1 MFEKIKPLY
10 LFIIIGLV
18 SFGIYANSFQ
28 NQFVFDDESVV
39 VNNTSIQSLS
49 NIPKFFTADEGF
61 HKVIGRY
68 YRPVVSTTY
77 AIDYAIYGLKPFGFH
92 LTNVLIHLISSL
104 LLFAVLKYMF
114 RNFKFALTGAFIGS
128 LLFAVHPIHTEAVA
142 WVSGRTDSLVTLF
155 FFAAFLFYIKYSD
168 DLKSQ
173 KNLNLALL
181 FYVLGLLSKEMIV
194 TMPVFILLY
203 DFVFKKENKDFF
215 KKNIKAYLL
224 FAGVTALYLIIR
236 YLVLK
241 DIPERE
247 KYLYFYG
254 LDGFTAFATMLKT
267 IPVYL
272 KLLFVPFNLLYHYNG
287 VIADA
292 KSLFDAMVLLS
303 ALIVIAGIVV
313 PFLIRKD
320 FPVFAF
326 SILFFFVS
334 LLPVMNIVPTMN
346 LMAERFLYL
355 SSFALSVAVAGIV
368 IYLKSEN
375 GVRNYSFAVIIVL
388 LIFSFLTFQRNKD
401 WFSEEILFAT
411 GEGIDGTVLL
421 VNSGNQYANQ
431 QKFDIAKEKYLRAIS
446 IRDNNVLA
454 HHNLGQVYILQNVLD
469 SAEFHISKGIAID
482 SLAPDGYYQLANL
495 YQMMGRNEDAI
506 PVLEKLQT
514 FAPDYRGSL
523 ALLNSLKSGET
534 NEMGLIPN
542 SPAGNELT
550 VLQKRSYNYF
560 QSGKFELAIKDLEKL
575 VELDPMSASGYLNN
589 MAMCYIELKDYKK
602 AEDKLNESIGLDPG
616 NINALAGLAEV
627 YLKTGKKNEATD
639 TYKKILAINPNDMNA
654 RMKLD
659 SLTAK

>member
-10 LFIIIGLV
+10 LFIILGIV
-18 SFGIYANSFQ
+18 SFGIYANSLQ
-28 NQFVFDDESVV
+28 NEFVFDDESVV

-49 NIPKFFTADEGF
+49 NIPKYFTADEGF

-77 AIDYAIYGLKPFGFH
+77 AIDYAIWGLKPFGFH
-92 LTNVLIHLISSL
+92 LTNILIHLISSL
-104 LLFAVLKYMF
+104 LLFALLKFMF
-114 RNFKFALTGAFIGS
+114 KNFKFGLTGAFIGS

-155 FFAAFLFYIKYSD
+155 FFASFLFYIKYSD

-173 KNLNLALL
+173 KNLNWALA
-181 FYVLGLLSKEMIV
+181 FYALGLLSKEMII

-203 DFVFKKENKDFF
+203 DFIFKKESKDFF
-215 KKNIKAYLL
+215 KKNIRAYLL
-224 FAGVTALYLIIR
+224 FAGVTVLYLIIR

-254 LDGFTAFATMLKT
+254 IDGITALGTMLKT

-287 VIADA
+287 VISDA
-292 KSLFDAMVLLS
+292 KSLFDAVVLLS
-303 ALIVIAGIVV
+303 ALFVIAGIAV
-313 PFLIRKD
+313 PVLIRKD

-326 SILFFFVS
+326 AILFFFIS
-334 LLPVMNIVPTMN
+334 LLPVMNIIPTMN

-375 GVRNYSFAVIIVL
+375 GARNYSLVVIIIL

-401 WFSEEILFAT
+401 WVSEEILFAT
-411 GEGIDGTVLL
+411 GEGVDGTVLL
-421 VNSGNQYANQ
+421 VNSGNQYANS
-431 QKFDIAKEKYLRAIS
+431 QKYDIAKEKYLRAIG

-454 HHNLGQVYILQNVLD
+454 HHNLGQIYILQNVLD
-469 SAEFHISKGIAID
+469 SAEIHISRGIAID
-482 SLAPDGYYQLANL
+482 SLAPDGYFQLSNL

-506 PVLEKLQT
+506 PLLEKLQQII
-514 FAPDYRGSL
+514 PDYRGSL
-523 ALLNSLKSGET
+523 AVLNSLKSGET
-534 NEMGLIPN
+534 NELGLIPN
-542 SPAGNELT
+542 SPAGNDLA
-550 VLQKRSYNYF
+550 VLQKRSYQLF

-575 VELDPMSASGYLNN
+575 VEIDPLSASGYLNN
-589 MAMCYIELKDYKK
+589 MAMCYIELKDFKK
-602 AEDKLNESIGLDPG
+602 AEDKLNESIGLDAG
-616 NINALAGLAEV
+616 NVNALSGLADV
-627 YLKTGKKNEATD
+627 YLKTGRKKEAIEA
-639 TYKKILAINPNDMNA
+639 YRKILAVNPKDENA
-654 RMKLD
+654 MFKLD
-659 SLTAK
+659 SLNK

>member
-10 LFIIIGLV
+10 LFIILGIV
-18 SFGIYANSFQ
+18 SFGIYANSLQ
-28 NQFVFDDESVV
+28 NEFVFDDESVV

-49 NIPKFFTADEGF
+49 NIPKYFTADEGF

-77 AIDYAIYGLKPFGFH
+77 AIDYAIWGLKPFGFH
-92 LTNVLIHLISSL
+92 LTNILIHLISSL
-104 LLFAVLKYMF
+104 LLFALLKFMF
-114 RNFKFALTGAFIGS
+114 KNYKFGLTGAFIGS

-155 FFAAFLFYIKYSD
+155 FFASFLFYIKYSD

-173 KNLNLALL
+173 KNLNWALA
-181 FYVLGLLSKEMIV
+181 FYALGLLSKEMII

-203 DFVFKKENKDFF
+203 DFIFKKESKDFF
-215 KKNIKAYLL
+215 KKNIRAYLL
-224 FAGVTALYLIIR
+224 FAGVTVLYLIIR

-254 LDGFTAFATMLKT
+254 IDGITALGTMLKT

-287 VIADA
+287 VISDA
-292 KSLFDAMVLLS
+292 KSLFDAVVLLS
-303 ALIVIAGIVV
+303 ALFVIAGIAV
-313 PFLIRKD
+313 PVLIRKD

-326 SILFFFVS
+326 AILFFFIS
-334 LLPVMNIVPTMN
+334 LLPVMNIIPTMN

-375 GVRNYSFAVIIVL
+375 GARNYSLVVIIIL

-401 WFSEEILFAT
+401 WVSEEILFAT
-411 GEGIDGTVLL
+411 GEGVDGTVLL
-421 VNSGNQYANQ
+421 VNSGNQYANS
-431 QKFDIAKEKYLRAIS
+431 QKYDIAKEKYLRAIG

-454 HHNLGQVYILQNVLD
+454 HHNLGQIYILQNVLD
-469 SAEFHISKGIAID
+469 SAEIHISRGIAID
-482 SLAPDGYYQLANL
+482 SLAPDGYFQLSNL

-506 PVLEKLQT
+506 PLLEKLQQII
-514 FAPDYRGSL
+514 PDYRGSL
-523 ALLNSLKSGET
+523 AVLNSLKSGET
-534 NEMGLIPN
+534 NELGLIPN
-542 SPAGNELT
+542 SPAGNDLA
-550 VLQKRSYNYF
+550 VLQKRSYQLF

-575 VELDPMSASGYLNN
+575 VEIDPLSASGYLNN
-589 MAMCYIELKDYKK
+589 MAMCYIELKDFKK
-602 AEDKLNESIGLDPG
+602 AEDKLNESIGLDAG
-616 NINALAGLAEV
+616 NVNALSGLADV
-627 YLKTGKKNEATD
+627 YLKTGRKKEAIEA
-639 TYKKILAINPNDMNA
+639 YRKILAVNPKDENA
-654 RMKLD
+654 MFKLD
-659 SLTAK
+659 SLNK

>member
-10 LFIIIGLV
+10 LFIILGIV
-18 SFGIYANSFQ
+18 SFGIYANSLQ
-28 NQFVFDDESVV
+28 NEFVFDDESVV

-49 NIPKFFTADEGF
+49 NIPKYFTADEGF

-77 AIDYAIYGLKPFGFH
+77 AIDYAIWGLKPFGFH
-92 LTNVLIHLISSL
+92 LTNILIHLISSL
-104 LLFAVLKYMF
+104 LLFALLKFMF
-114 RNFKFALTGAFIGS
+114 KNYKFGLTGAFIGS

-155 FFAAFLFYIKYSD
+155 FFASFLFYIKYSD

-173 KNLNLALL
+173 KNLNWALA
-181 FYVLGLLSKEMIV
+181 FYALGLLSKEMII

-203 DFVFKKENKDFF
+203 DFIFKKESKDFF
-215 KKNIKAYLL
+215 KKNIRAYLL
-224 FAGVTALYLIIR
+224 FAGVTVLYLIIR

-254 LDGFTAFATMLKT
+254 IDGITALGTMLKT

-287 VIADA
+287 VISDA
-292 KSLFDAMVLLS
+292 KSLFDAVVLLS
-303 ALIVIAGIVV
+303 ALFVIAGIAV
-313 PFLIRKD
+313 PLLIRKD

-326 SILFFFVS
+326 AILFFFIS
-334 LLPVMNIVPTMN
+334 LLPVMNIIPTMN

-355 SSFALSVAVAGIV
+355 SSFALSVAIAGIV

-375 GVRNYSFAVIIVL
+375 GARNYSLVVIIIL

-401 WFSEEILFAT
+401 WVSEEILFAT
-411 GEGIDGTVLL
+411 GEGVDGTVLL
-421 VNSGNQYANQ
+421 VNSGNQYANS
-431 QKFDIAKEKYLRAIS
+431 QKYDIAKEKYLRAIG

-454 HHNLGQVYILQNVLD
+454 HHNLGQIYILQNVLD
-469 SAEFHISKGIAID
+469 SAEIHISRGIAID
-482 SLAPDGYYQLANL
+482 SLAPDGYFQLSNL

-506 PVLEKLQT
+506 PLLEKLQQII
-514 FAPDYRGSL
+514 PDYRGSL
-523 ALLNSLKSGET
+523 AVLNSLKSGET
-534 NEMGLIPN
+534 NELGLIPN
-542 SPAGNELT
+542 SPAGNDLA
-550 VLQKRSYNYF
+550 VLQKRSYQLF

-575 VELDPMSASGYLNN
+575 VEIDPLSASGYLNN
-589 MAMCYIELKDYKK
+589 MAMCYIELKDFKK
-602 AEDKLNESIGLDPG
+602 AEDKLNESIGLDAG
-616 NINALAGLAEV
+616 NVNALSGLADV
-627 YLKTGKKNEATD
+627 YLKTGRKKEAIEA
-639 TYKKILAINPNDMNA
+639 YRKILAVNPKDENA
-654 RMKLD
+654 MFKLD
-659 SLTAK
+659 SLNK